1 MAGASRTRPACFA
14 PPCARGHG
22 QRPVRIGS
30 KLLVGIADLV
40 VSDSPDDSIIAHA
53 LGSCVAVSV
62 WDPALQ
68 VGGLLHFLLP
78 ESRISP
84 ERAAEQPAA
93 FADSGIPLLFQALFR
108 LGLHKKR
115 ALVKLAG
122 GADIANALGDPVF
135 NIGRR
140 NALAARQILW
150 RNGVLVS
157 AEALGGTVART
168 VCLRLGDGVL
178 TVSVGGVERE
188 M

>member
-1 MAGASRTRPACFA
+1 MAGALRTRPACLA
-14 PPCARGHG
+14 PLSAHERGD
-22 QRPVRIGS
+22 RRIGS
-30 KLLVGIADLV
+30 KLLVGIADLA
-40 VSDSPDDSIIAHA
+40 VSNLTGDSIITHA

-62 WDPALQ
+62 WDPALH

-84 ERAAEQPAA
+84 ERAGCQPAA
-93 FADSGIPLLFQALFR
+93 FADSGIPLLFQELFR
-108 LGLHKKR
+108 LGLDKR
-115 ALVKLAG
+115 RARVKLAG
-122 GADIANALGDPVF
+122 GADIANAKGDSVF
-135 NIGRR
+135 DIGRR

-168 VCLRLGDGVL
+168 VCLRLGDGVM
-178 TVSVGGVERE
+178 TVSMGGVEHE